1 MSRRTLRILA
11 LSRRAIARGVL
22 VGVSVMLFGKS
33 VWAAPPKRARP
44 PQFSP
49 SVKET
54 FFPDARQQLQGPRPA
69 RAITTTTTP
78 ASPSKPD
85 PAGGSGETTRGW
97 SKLISPEVLEDEI
110 KSRQMMLAE
119 AVQSPLKFKGG
130 TYQKARAQL
139 SLLATLFAITA
150 EHDDAVR
157 WKREAASMRDR
168 LSRAGFNCKVGTD
181 QSYSEAKARLDELD
195 GLVRGDGPA
204 QDEASGE
211 PAWPAVA
218 DRQQLM
224 QRLEESVEGDLS
236 RWTANAPDFSRHH
249 DQASH
254 EAQLVAALA
263 EVIASKGY
271 DSADDETYRQHA
283 SAMQRAAVHVRQAA
297 EQHNYEQARTA
308 VGEIKKA
315 CSNCHEGF
323 RD

>member
-1 MSRRTLRILA
+1 MSRRILRILA
-11 LSRRAIARGVL
+11 VSRKTVARGAL
-22 VGVSVMLFGKS
+22 VVVWAMLLGQS

-54 FFPDARQQLQGPRPA
+54 FFPDARQQLQGPRPQ
-69 RAITTTTTP
+69 RAIATSATP
-78 ASPSKPD
+78 ALPSKPE
-85 PAGGSGETTRGW
+85 PTGAAEAATHGW

-110 KSRQMMLAE
+110 KSRQMKLAE

-130 TYQKARAQL
+130 TYQKARAHL
-139 SLLATLFAITA
+139 SLLATLFAIAA

-181 QSYSEAKARLDELD
+181 QTYQEAKARLEELD
-195 GLVRGDGPA
+195 GLVRGNGPA
-204 QDEASGE
+204 ATEASGE
-211 PAWPAVA
+211 PAWSAIA

-224 QRLEESVEGDLS
+224 QRLEEAVEGDLS
-236 RWTANAPDFSRHH
+236 RWTANAPDFSRHL

-263 EVIASKGY
+263 DVIARKGY
-271 DSADDETYRQHA
+271 DSADDETYRQYV
-283 SAMQRAAVHVRQAA
+283 SAMQQAAVQVREAA
-297 EQHNYEQARTA
+297 EQKNYDQARIA